1 MSDGRAVCRQQ
12 NSLHYSASACE
23 HGTPGSAMFGAV
35 AKNSPAYT
43 FRSTMVPGLLLAT
56 ELRDHC
62 TERDLVNH
70 DALPLC

>member
-1 MSDGRAVCRQQ
+1 
-12 NSLHYSASACE
+12 
-23 HGTPGSAMFGAV
+23 MFGAV